1 MYIYNTHG
9 SHALPKEDRVE
20 ILQSEIDQIL
30 AENEHWKQCQDGS
43 YEMALSHAGIYEL
56 YEELRELE
64 NQ

>member
-9 SHALPKEDRVE
+9 SHALPEKER
-20 ILQSEIDQIL
+20 IQAKINQIL
-30 AENEHWKQCQDGS
+30 SENEHWKQCQDGS
-43 YEMALSHAGIYEL
+43 YEMALSYAGIYEL